1 MPEETI
7 NYEKGLTFEKV
18 WASIQK
24 LGDKI
29 ESLTDKYDAIFER
42 EAKERQEWL
51 KAEEERR
58 KAADKSMA
66 ELKKFVAETSRI
78 VLGTNSKIGYLDKRF
93 GEVIEHLV
101 APNIAARFNE
111 IDYDFKEIS
120 ERNLKIFEND
130 QVITEV
136 DILLENSKTIA
147 VVEVKATPTKRDI
160 KKHLKRIPIV
170 RQWYCQLHGNTD
182 KEFIG
187 AIAGAVFLKNVK
199 QFAIE
204 NGFYVVIPSGDTLK
218 IDVPKDFKPKIF

>member
-1 MPEETI
+1 MPEEII

-29 ESLTDKYDAIFER
+29 ENLTDKYDAIFER
-42 EAKERQEWL
+42 EAKERQERL
-51 KAEEERR
+51 KAEEERLKVEEERR

-66 ELKKFVAETSRI
+66 ELKKFVAETSRT

-111 IDYDFKEIS
+111 LGYDFKEIS

-147 VVEVKATPTKRDI
+147 VVEVKAT
-160 KKHLKRIPIV
+160 
-170 RQWYCQLHGNTD
+170 
-182 KEFIG
+182 
-187 AIAGAVFLKNVK
+187 
-199 QFAIE
+199 
-204 NGFYVVIPSGDTLK
+204 
-218 IDVPKDFKPKIF
+218 

>member
-42 EAKERQEWL
+42 EAKERQERL
-51 KAEEERR
+51 

-66 ELKKFVAETSRI
+66 ELKKIVTETSRI

-101 APNIAARFNE
+101 APNIATRFNE
-111 IDYDFKEIS
+111 LGYDFKEIS

-160 KKHLKRIPIV
+160 KRHLKRIPIV